1 MENKYFPLGNSEN
14 NGIVRII
21 RIVFGIV
28 CIAVAGF
35 WLGINIRSL
44 KTTGTLWITILF
56 LCGFG
61 IYQILSGLGKTTTF
75 IELGSDCIR
84 LKKNGLS
91 APSVMN
97 VSEIEKIEIFPMNVI
112 FILKS
117 GKRIMLRFG
126 AVYQDINEDI
136 KDEILTFADIN
147 NVPLEFKVE
156 KL

>member
-1 MENKYFPLGNSEN
+1 MENKYFPLGNSDN
-14 NGIVRII
+14 NSFVRII

-35 WLGINIRSL
+35 WLGINFNSL
-44 KTTGTLWITILF
+44 KATGTVWITILF

-61 IYQILSGLGKTTTF
+61 IYQILAGLGRTTKF
-75 IELGSDCIR
+75 IELGSDYIR

-97 VSEIEKIEIFPMNVI
+97 VSEIDKIELFPMNVI

-117 GKRIMLRFG
+117 GKRVMLRFG
-126 AVYQDINEDI
+126 AIYHETNETI
-136 KDEILTFADIN
+136 KDEIIVFSDSN
-147 NVPLEFKVE
+147 NIMVEIIEE